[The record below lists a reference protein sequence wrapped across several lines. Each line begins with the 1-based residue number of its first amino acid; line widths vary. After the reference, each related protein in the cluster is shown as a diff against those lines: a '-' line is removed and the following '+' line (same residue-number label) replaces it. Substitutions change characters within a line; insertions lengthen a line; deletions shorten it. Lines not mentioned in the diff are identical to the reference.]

1 MAKLKK
7 GHIIGIVS
15 VVVISAV
22 GGCIYLKIESD
33 KAYDL
38 KVSTYYS
45 KLNAEQKAYVD
56 ANEGLID
63 DIFKGNT
70 DAEIYLKN
78 RFNEA
83 IVGNDRLLKDSYI
96 LGDYVKANLS
106 NSSSMAKLVEDYIR
120 ETYNTKVRVIGTKG
134 GSGSSV
140 QINIKDDEND
150 IIAYFKYDG
159 AKGVATESY
168 GTKLTSKILSE
179 KLTEHYKS
187 QMPEGSKIM
196 VWLNSAVS
204 ITEEG
209 SIDSL
214 VSADIDTII
223 RKVESS
229 SFPVNCIN
237 VYVPVSEGFNLKDTE
252 GYIRDILKKGENGR
266 VEIVEEVVNTDV
278 VSEGEGDTVNA
289 TTEGTAEDG
298 AVKEESTVD
307 NKKDNEDDD
316 IPKVEGALS
325 KANLFFMKGADKID
339 LLIKQLYGENPYRMS
354 EILMPSWDA
363 YDGVMSKDDVIDE
376 LKIDIRDKVYGYI
389 RIKDIGSFEED
400 YTFEAKENMVRTKDV
415 EKMGYLVKW
424 YGEGIPTVDLEEKA
438 RLKAEK
444 EKAEKE
450 ALEQAK
456 LEEEQAKLEAE
467 GSSNDTATVK
477 DK

>member
-1 MAKLKK
+1 MRFKLKK
-7 GHIIGIVS
+7 GHIVGIVTVT
-15 VVVISAV
+15 VVAIV
-22 GGCIYLKIESD
+22 GGCVYLKIEKD

-83 IVGNDRLLKDSYI
+83 IVGNDRLVKDSYI

-106 NSSSMAKLVEDYIR
+106 NSGSMAKLVEDYIR
-120 ETYNTKVRVIGTKG
+120 ETYNTEVRVIGTKG
-134 GSGSSV
+134 GNGSSV

-159 AKGVATESY
+159 AKGTATESY
-168 GTKLTSKILSE
+168 GTKLTSKILSA
-179 KLTEHYKS
+179 KLTEHYKG

-196 VWLNSAVS
+196 VWLNSGVS

-214 VSADIDTII
+214 ISADIDTII
-223 RKVESS
+223 KKVESS

-252 GYIRDILKKGENGR
+252 GYIRDILKKGENGKIE
-266 VEIVEEVVNTDV
+266 VVEEVENTGVSVEGGIVEGEIMEEPTVDIKEDV
-278 VSEGEGDTVNA
+278 V
-289 TTEGTAEDG
+289 
-298 AVKEESTVD
+298 
-307 NKKDNEDDD
+307 EDDT
-316 IPKVEGALS
+316 PKVEGALT
-325 KANLFFMKGADKID
+325 KANIFFVKGVDNVD
-339 LLIKQLYGENPYRMS
+339 LLIKQLYTENPYRMS

-363 YDGVMSKDDVIDE
+363 YNGVMSKDDVIDE
-376 LKIDIRDKVYGYI
+376 LKLDIRDKVYGYI
-389 RIKDIGSFEED
+389 RIKDIGAFEED
-400 YTFEAKENMVRTKDV
+400 YTFDVKENMVKTKDV
-415 EKMGYLVKW
+415 AKMGYLVKW
-424 YGEGIPTVDLEEKA
+424 YGEGIPTVDLEERA

-450 ALEQAK
+450 SLEQSK
-456 LEEEQAKLEAE
+456 IE
-467 GSSNDTATVK
+467 GEVKPDIENSDSNS
-477 DK
+477 

>member
-7 GHIIGIVS
+7 GYIIGIVT
-15 VVVISAV
+15 VTVIAIV
-22 GGCIYLKIESD
+22 GGCVYLKIEKD

-83 IVGNDRLLKDSYI
+83 IVGNDRLVKDSYI

-106 NSSSMAKLVEDYIR
+106 NSGSMAKLVEDYIR

-134 GSGSSV
+134 GNGSSV

-159 AKGVATESY
+159 SKGTATESY
-168 GTKLTSKILSE
+168 GTKLTSKILSD

-187 QMPEGSKIM
+187 QMPSGSKIM

-204 ITEEG
+204 IVEEG

-214 VSADIDTII
+214 ISADIDTII
-223 RKVESS
+223 KKVESS

-266 VEIVEEVVNTDV
+266 VEVVEESIDTEGIV
-278 VSEGEGDTVNA
+278 EGEGDVANSTIDGVNI
-289 TTEGTAEDG
+289 EGE
-298 AVKEESTVD
+298 VKEEPKVD
-307 NKKDNEDDD
+307 IKEDVEEDD
-316 IPKVEGALS
+316 IPKVEGALT
-325 KANLFFMKGADKID
+325 KANIFFVKGVDKVD
-339 LLIKQLYGENPYRMS
+339 PLIKQLYKENPYRMS

-363 YDGVMSKDDVIDE
+363 YNGVMNKDDVIDE
-376 LKIDIRDKVYGYI
+376 LKLDIRDKVYGYI
-389 RIKDIGSFEED
+389 RIKDIGAFEED
-400 YTFEAKENMVRTKDV
+400 YTFDVKENMVKTKDV
-415 EKMGYLVKW
+415 AKMGYLVKW
-424 YGEGIPTVDLEEKA
+424 YGEGIPTVDLEERA

-456 LEEEQAKLEAE
+456 LEEQASDVEKSNPDSNNE
-467 GSSNDTATVK
+467 GTTTN
-477 DK
+477 